1 MYRLLWNMNMADGP
15 DDQQES
21 VWSSEVYGL
30 DMEDPR
36 LISAVKQ
43 AILPPAKREEPY
55 YLEIHETVYF
65 AQFEQDK
72 LIETMFNKMA
82 SSYYFTLEGK
92 KIL

>member
-1 MYRLLWNMNMADGP
+1 MNLNIHKLLLADGP
-15 DDQQES
+15 DEQQRS

-55 YLEIHETVYF
+55 YLEVDETVYF

-72 LIETMFNKMA
+72 LIETMFNKTVG
-82 SSYYFTLEGK
+82 SYYFTLETK